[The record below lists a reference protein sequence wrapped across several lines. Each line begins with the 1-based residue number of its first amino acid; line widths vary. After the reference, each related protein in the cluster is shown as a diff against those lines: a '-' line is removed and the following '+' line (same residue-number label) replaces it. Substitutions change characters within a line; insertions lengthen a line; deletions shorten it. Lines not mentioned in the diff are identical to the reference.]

1 MIDFLVDAAV
11 MGCGSYIMLGIM
23 ALVMLFILALC
34 FELHPLLGGFMTVIF
49 LLLGAAAVR
58 DQNKKK
64 LSKEAEDPDPAESE
78 QKKELGCTT
87 QAVIL
92 FLVLLVVGVLG
103 FLAYLG
109 QIF

>member
-64 LSKEAEDPDPAESE
+64 LSKEAPDPTESE

-87 QAVIL
+87 QAAVL

-109 QIF
+109 QSF